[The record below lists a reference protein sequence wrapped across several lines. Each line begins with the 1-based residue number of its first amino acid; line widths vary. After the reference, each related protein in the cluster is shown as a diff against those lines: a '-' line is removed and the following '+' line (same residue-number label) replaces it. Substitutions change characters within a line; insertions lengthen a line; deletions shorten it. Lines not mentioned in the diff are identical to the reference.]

1 MLKDTGKGIS
11 PEAMDHL
18 YEPFF
23 STKPHS
29 LGLGLSFCKLAVES
43 NGGFMDIQSVVGE
56 GTTVKISLPL

>member
-1 MLKDTGKGIS
+1 MLS
-11 PEAMDHL
+11 
-18 YEPFF
+18 FF
-23 STKPHS
+23 LGLTSTKPHS